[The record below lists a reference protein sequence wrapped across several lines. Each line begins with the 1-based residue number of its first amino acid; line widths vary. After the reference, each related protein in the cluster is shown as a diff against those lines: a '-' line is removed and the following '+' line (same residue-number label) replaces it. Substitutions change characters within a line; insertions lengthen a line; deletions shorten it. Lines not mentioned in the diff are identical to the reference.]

1 MVSPTRLLARAVLAQ
16 GLGWLALFA
25 AAQLGVKAGAATGL
39 LIGLVAAASTA
50 ALRLPRWW
58 WLIQLGFPLAVQ
70 ATLALRLP
78 AWGFALALLLCLLL
92 FGAVFS
98 SRVPLWLSG
107 RRVQRSLVAR
117 LPAQTRC
124 VVDLGAG
131 TGGIVLALARAR
143 PEARVLGIEWAVLPW
158 LIGRLRLAL
167 AGYRGGWRWGSLWDA
182 DLRRVDVAYAY
193 LSPAAMPRLWDKA
206 RAEMPRGSLL
216 VSYRFAIPGVP
227 PDMTWPV
234 EGERDADDVL
244 HVWRMPGAQT
254 PG

>member
-1 MVSPTRLLARAVLAQ
+1 VLAQ
-16 GLGWLALFA
+16 GLAWLLVLA
-25 AAQLGVKAGAATGL
+25 AAQAGLAAGASVGL
-39 LIGLVAAASTA
+39 LIGLLAAAFA
-50 ALRLPRWW
+50 VLLRLPRWW
-58 WLIQLGFPLAVQ
+58 WAIQFGFPLAVQ
-70 ATLALRLP
+70 AALALRLP
-78 AWGFALALLLCLLL
+78 AWSFAAALLLCLLL
-92 FGAVFS
+92 FGAVFR

-131 TGGIVLALARAR
+131 TGGIVLAVARAR
-143 PEARVLGIEWAVLPW
+143 PELGVLGIEWALLPW
-158 LIGRLRLAL
+158 LAGWLRLAL
-167 AGYRGGWRWGSLWDA
+167 AGFRGGWRWGSLWDA
-182 DLRRVDVAYAY
+182 DLAGVDLAYAY

-227 PDMTWPV
+227 ADAVWPV
-234 EGERDADDVL
+234 EGQRDADDVL
-244 HVWRMPGAQT
+244 YVWHLPGAGT